1 MWTVRAMSALSG
13 ISIRTLHY
21 YDEIGLLRPAEIGE
35 NGYRLYDEASL
46 MRLKSILFFREL
58 QFPLKEIAAMLGQE
72 DFDPREALSRQ
83 ITLMEMKRQRLER
96 LIALARKTLD
106 EGGNIMDFKAFDDH
120 VFQQY
125 AKETKERWG
134 HTEAYQAYEK
144 RGASD
149 GPEVQQAMMGIF
161 AQLGELKALSPAAPR
176 VQEKIEALRQF
187 ITAHFYPCTK
197 EILQSLGQ
205 MYTADER
212 FRKNIDAAGGEGT
225 AAFAEKAIQAYCGE
239 K

>member
-1 MWTVRAMSALSG
+1 MWTVREMSALSG

-58 QFPLKEIAAMLGQE
+58 QFPLKEIAAMLGQA

-106 EGGNIMDFKAFDDH
+106 EGGNMMDFKAFDDH
-120 VFQQY
+120 DFQQY

-144 RGASD
+144 RGASYGKD
-149 GPEVQQAMMGIF
+149 IQEAMMGIF
-161 AQLGELKALSPAAPR
+161 AELGQLKALSPADERA
-176 VQEKIEALRQF
+176 QEKIAALQQY
-187 ITAHFYPCTK
+187 ITDHFYPCTK
-197 EILQSLGQ
+197 EILQGLGQ
-205 MYTADER
+205 MYTQDER

-225 AAFAEKAIQAYCGE
+225 AAFAEKAIEVYCGE